1 MSARAAH
8 GGQLAGLL
16 LPVLLVAIAWLPGAA
31 GWFIG
36 DDIAS
41 VHKTHTWLLQDV
53 LWSRLAEQFGT
64 DVVAHSPFYR
74 PLIIL
79 SLVFNYLLAGTDYA
93 GWYLVNLA
101 THLGAVALV
110 VVCIGRVCAL
120 RGGADPRSV
129 RMAAVLAALW
139 FGLCP
144 LLAEGVYWAAAR
156 SDASVTLLSLAGV
169 ALWVGR
175 DDYRPVTWALPA
187 LLVAALMFKESAAVL
202 PLQVSL
208 LWLAA
213 PSLRTPAR
221 SRALLACFGIVAL
234 FLLLRAFLFGSAL
247 GSYAQPGDDPS
258 GIDVGSVFLLLRG
271 IGGWWL
277 GLMVAAPWLAGL
289 FAATTLAAA
298 TLPLGGVA
306 RWRLPL
312 TLFAAAAGMIAATL
326 LNVGGLMP
334 SGEGGRLFHTPAAW
348 IAVGIGVALAAHPP
362 GRRRAAALVSLV
374 AAVALALPLQQALLG
389 QAVGAQQGLRDT
401 VSALPALDE
410 RLDEPVLLLV
420 PDRLG
425 PVVVGRNAQGALVMP
440 PLQPRPLLARILPT
454 LPGELA
460 GRHAQYGTEG
470 LLDVFERLDLQY
482 WDLDAF
488 LGYDGPRRPRW
499 PSRIACWSQREGV
512 LVDFAAP
519 PAEPQDAWAP
529 TILAEAVAAGCRLQ

>member
-74 PLIIL
+74 PLIIV
-79 SLVFNYLLAGTDYA
+79 SLVFNYLLAGTGYA

-120 RGGADPRSV
+120 RGEADPRSV

-175 DDYRPVTWALPA
+175 DGYRPVTWALPA

-221 SRALLACFGIVAL
+221 SRALLVCFGIVAL

-258 GIDVGSVFLLLRG
+258 GIDVGSVFLLLQG

-312 TLFAAAAGMIAATL
+312 ALFAAAAGMIAATL

-348 IAVGIGVALAAHPP
+348 IAVGIGIALAAHPP
-362 GRRRAAALVSLV
+362 GRRQAAALVSLV